1 MEIDNTELNG
11 LLLFKEL
18 IKDGCK
24 WDGELFTRKY
34 SEALRYDLDIE
45 ERVLK
50 TLSHF
55 TEGTDYRIEKQYLMI
70 YVA

>member
-1 MEIDNTELNG
+1 MEIPDNELNG
-11 LLLFKEL
+11 MLLFIEL

-24 WDGELFTRKY
+24 WEGELFSGKY
-34 SEALRYDLDIE
+34 SEALRYDVDIE

-55 TEGTDYRIEKQYLMI
+55 TEGTTYRIEKKYLTI